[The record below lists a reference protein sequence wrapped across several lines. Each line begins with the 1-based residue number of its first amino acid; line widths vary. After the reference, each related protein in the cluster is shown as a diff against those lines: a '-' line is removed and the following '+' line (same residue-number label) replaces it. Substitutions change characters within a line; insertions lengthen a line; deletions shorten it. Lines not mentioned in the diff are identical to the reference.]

1 MTEVYLTVKAWHL
14 AFFLV
19 ALVSL
24 WNLFPS
30 GGISADADRQWK
42 GSRRGRQRRR
52 SAAAQHLAA
61 AAFDAVPAAQ
71 SSDVG
76 EALASSSSSA
86 SSYSISSSVAEQ
98 LPPPLPSVASGP
110 AQAGLRTAQTES
122 LIAELHSRKYDWDIL
137 ARAGLQ
143 FSSLHEVELLHY
155 LKRDHGKFNSLL
167 AGAQLGLSTHST
179 TQLLKELSRR
189 EDLAG
194 ALRES
199 GLGSGADF
207 QCAFD
212 ESPRDSGCQVRC
224 SGGLPPCQRAEE
236 KCKSLGHC
244 VSVEVNRERTIGTLK
259 SLQVYMPTPPPVC
272 DGYAFHDNGS
282 APIAVAAPLDVTF
295 DDLGGGD
302 APPNEGWCYRD
313 TSVSQPPAL
322 PGARNGVNHNGLS
335 GNPHCRM
342 ETCFDLDRCRPR
354 RGDPPNAPLRLYIDT
369 PTPKTYDMRRWP
381 SCLRQTLRTAIVE
394 RAELACLVVPTV
406 NLNCE
411 WDVCDPATHSQLAA
425 MRSWNRTGHNHVIWD
440 YIDGPKVKYPTD
452 EALFMKT
459 SMRLSDYR
467 PGFDVPFP
475 LLPNGEASHV
485 TPAELE
491 AARGRRTVLAS
502 FKGVCQAKTQRPALQ
517 RMHDGREL
525 IMLCTDRGGPGK
537 NHYDYKTL
545 MLTSVFSVAP
555 AGNGLHSFRLAEAI
569 FFGSIPVIVDDEIVL
584 PFCSVLDWRRFSVRI
599 RTADVSK
606 LPQILRAIPPQ
617 QIAAMQARLAEVK
630 RKYFLFP
637 FNTALALMQL
647 RVREALRKQDA
658 SRSGRMRAR

>member
-1 MTEVYLTVKAWHL
+1 M
-14 AFFLV
+14 
-19 ALVSL
+19 S
-24 WNLFPS
+24 
-30 GGISADADRQWK
+30 
-42 GSRRGRQRRR
+42 
-52 SAAAQHLAA
+52 
-61 AAFDAVPAAQ
+61 
-71 SSDVG
+71 
-76 EALASSSSSA
+76 LAS
-86 SSYSISSSVAEQ
+86 
-98 LPPPLPSVASGP
+98 
-110 AQAGLRTAQTES
+110 
-122 LIAELHSRKYDWDIL
+122 
-137 ARAGLQ
+137 ARAPTSTPLM
-143 FSSLHEVELLHY
+143 SLHGIRAARCAAREV
-155 LKRDHGKFNSLL
+155 F
-167 AGAQLGLSTHST
+167 
-179 TQLLKELSRR
+179 
-189 EDLAG
+189 
-194 ALRES
+194 
-199 GLGSGADF
+199 
-207 QCAFD
+207 
-212 ESPRDSGCQVRC
+212 
-224 SGGLPPCQRAEE
+224 PPCQRAEE

-411 WDVCDPATHSQLAA
+411 WDVCDPATHPARRDAKLEQD
-425 MRSWNRTGHNHVIWD
+425 GHNHVIWD

-584 PFCSVLDWRRFSVRI
+584 PFLQR
-599 RTADVSK
+599 
-606 LPQILRAIPPQ
+606 
-617 QIAAMQARLAEVK
+617 ARLAPLLRAHQDRRRVEAA
-630 RKYFLFP
+630 P
-637 FNTALALMQL
+637 DPQGHPATADRSDAG
-647 RVREALRKQDA
+647 EARRGQAQVLSLPLQHCARADA
-658 SRSGRMRAR
+658 AARA